1 MADPVTA
8 LPEESRDA
16 LGPRTPALRLLRRHD
31 FRDLFLAISASEL
44 ADSLHYIALMWVAL
58 QTGGPLGVV
67 AVRLADSV
75 PALSSASTAGSS
87 PTAGT
92 GAR

>member
-1 MADPVTA
+1 
-8 LPEESRDA
+8 
-16 LGPRTPALRLLRRHD
+16 
-31 FRDLFLAISASEL
+31 
-44 ADSLHYIALMWVAL
+44 MWVAL